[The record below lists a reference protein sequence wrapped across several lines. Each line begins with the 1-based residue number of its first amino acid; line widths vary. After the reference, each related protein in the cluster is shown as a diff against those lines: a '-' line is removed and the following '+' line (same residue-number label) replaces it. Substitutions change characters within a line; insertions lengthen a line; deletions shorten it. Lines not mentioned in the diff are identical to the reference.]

1 MTSES
6 PIYVPS
12 RSPSPAPVSPR
23 DVLVKWYDVQDR
35 LIDRTLIG
43 ENIRDNCWMFE
54 GILNSQV
61 RAQADASS
69 VRGNVL
75 DTPLG

>member
-12 RSPSPAPVSPR
+12 HSPSPTPVTPR
-23 DVLVKWYDVQDR
+23 DVLRKWYDVQDR
-35 LIDRTLIG
+35 FIDRTLIG

-61 RAQADASS
+61 RLQADTSS
-69 VRGNVL
+69 VRDNVL
-75 DTPLG
+75 DMCLS